1 LTTEKSIQILF
12 DLGMDMMVCLDDCT
26 PNDFSRTDL
35 EKAVERTI
43 VWVKRCKKDY
53 LLQIK
58 KEK

>member
-1 LTTEKSIQILF
+1 
-12 DLGMDMMVCLDDCT
+12 MDMMVCLDDCT